1 MKRYYVFTNALKRNV
16 IQIKPNF
23 KYDDIES
30 LLYYSSTEKLP
41 EETVFRIIKGK
52 KWTDIISN
60 YEFAPCL
67 FYISDRM
74 VNLFSLYMDM
84 SNCCHPINFVENIS
98 EKYYKLYNLQHYEL
112 VNPHNFCEQ
121 YNEVSYFYLPD
132 GENPPSLFTLSERNF
147 CIVDDITFKLMN
159 NLNLSNVYFDEIYSL
174 NKAEYE
180 EWKILHAQHKPLIP
194 RL

>member
-1 MKRYYVFTNALKRNV
+1 MKRYYEFTNALKRNV
-16 IQIKPNF
+16 IQIKPNL
-23 KYDDIES
+23 KYVDIES
-30 LLYYSSTEKLP
+30 LLYYSSKYKLP

-52 KWTDIISN
+52 KWTDIIYD
-60 YEFAPCL
+60 YEIACL
-67 FYISDRM
+67 FFISERM
-74 VNLFSLYMDM
+74 VNFFSLYMDM
-84 SNCCHPINFVENIS
+84 SNCCHLINFTENIS

-112 VNPHNFCEQ
+112 VNPYNFYEK
-121 YNEVSYFYLPD
+121 YDEVSYFYLPD
-132 GENPPSLFTLSERNF
+132 DENPPSLFTLTDRNC

-159 NLNLSNVYFDEIYSL
+159 NQNFSNVYFDEIYSL